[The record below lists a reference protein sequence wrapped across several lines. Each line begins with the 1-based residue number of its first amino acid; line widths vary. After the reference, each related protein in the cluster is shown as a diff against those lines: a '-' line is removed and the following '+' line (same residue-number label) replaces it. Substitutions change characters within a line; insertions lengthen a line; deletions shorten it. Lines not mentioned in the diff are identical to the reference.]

1 MCWIYKHHGNNPD
14 CGSEQHMYKQRRHH
28 VLWPTRCSKSDHV
41 WRSHAAFALSDALL
55 RRLTSSFAHTESF
68 TRHLETKNKHFFS
81 RVTVCTATYTNIITV
96 QSGGRDL
103 NRLDN
108 QLYTYTH

>member
-28 VLWPTRCSKSDHV
+28 VLWPTRCSKSDRV
-41 WRSHAAFALSDALL
+41 WRSHTRAAAAFGLL
-55 RRLTSSFAHTESF
+55 IRSYGIIHERLRNEKQTP
-68 TRHLETKNKHFFS
+68 FS
-81 RVTVCTATYTNIITV
+81 RVTVCTARYTNIIIV

>member
-41 WRSHAAFALSDALL
+41 WRSHAAFALSAAFDPLIRSHGIIHETL
-55 RRLTSSFAHTESF
+55 RNEKQTL
-68 TRHLETKNKHFFS
+68 FS
-81 RVTVCTATYTNIITV
+81 RVTVCTARYTNIIIV
-96 QSGGRDL
+96 QSGGGGHDL